1 MLCTRGIYYKKSGQR
16 NNKNKKKTWWRTL
29 NTMENALRRQSHSI
43 GGGRGGHSIV
53 LVPVFLALGRLW
65 TSCRFSHDDLRRERW
80 REETYEWPSKWLR
93 TSWGMVNLLS
103 HSRLPL
109 PIKWVSPHWLMF
121 WYCRGQWNHRLL
133 DYFPPPNISLL
144 NFAINTTMASR
155 LLFIKSKFGMKLWIY
170 F

>member
-1 MLCTRGIYYKKSGQR
+1 MASIMLCTRGIYYKKSGQR

-93 TSWGMVNLLS
+93 TSWGNGELTESLTTSPSNQMGFSTLADVLILS
-103 HSRLPL
+103 RSV
-109 PIKWVSPHWLMF
+109 KS
-121 WYCRGQWNHRLL
+121 
-133 DYFPPPNISLL
+133 S
-144 NFAINTTMASR
+144 ASR
-155 LLFIKSKFGMKLWIY
+155 LLSPPKHFFIKFCH
-170 F
+170 